1 MSRFFYAFISFSHM
15 SIKVFIGVSAIFL
28 SMHFAPYLNAA
39 LIQDSNPKEL
49 VKIIRNLLTKG
60 ELAKAIELSDAGL
73 KTNPKNSEFFFLKA
87 RAYQDLRRNT
97 DALANYS
104 IAIYLN
110 PKFVN
115 AFINRGL
122 VRGAL
127 QDVNG
132 ALIDL
137 DQALVLQPN
146 NTAALL
152 NRGVTYAGLNKPSL
166 AIQDFNKAIQINP
179 NYPDAYRNR
188 GLTKHLLGDKDGAC
202 DDWHKSKNLGI
213 NEATEWLTKYCM
225 QQK

>member
-1 MSRFFYAFISFSHM
+1 METQALNPSFLQNGKFQLN
-15 SIKVFIGVSAIFL
+15 IKIVLALLLQIIFVGIKIQNATAAPVAIKNQARQNL
-28 SMHFAPYLNAA
+28 KLGNSQQAIDLLNSNSNLAGA
-39 LIQDSNPKEL
+39 DSEYY
-49 VKIIRNLLTKG
+49 
-60 ELAKAIELSDAGL
+60 
-73 KTNPKNSEFFFLKA
+73 FLKA

-137 DQALVLQPN
+137 DRALLLQPN

-152 NRGVTYAGLNKPSL
+152 NRGVTYGGLNKPSL
-166 AIQDFNKAIQINP
+166 AIQDFNRAIQINP

-202 DDWHKSKNLGI
+202 DDWYKSKNLGI

>member
-1 MSRFFYAFISFSHM
+1 METQALNP
-15 SIKVFIGVSAIFL
+15 SILRNGNFQLNIKIVLALLLQIVFASIQIQNATAAPLAIKNQARQNL
-28 SMHFAPYLNAA
+28 KLGNSQQAIDLLNRNSNLAGA
-39 LIQDSNPKEL
+39 DSEYY
-49 VKIIRNLLTKG
+49 
-60 ELAKAIELSDAGL
+60 
-73 KTNPKNSEFFFLKA
+73 FLKG
-87 RAYQDLRRNT
+87 RAFQDLRRNT

-137 DQALVLQPN
+137 DQALLLQPN

-152 NRGVTYAGLNKPSL
+152 NRGVTYGGLNKPSL

-179 NYPDAYRNR
+179 NYADAFRNR

-202 DDWHKSKNLGI
+202 DDWYKSKNLGI